1 MDYAASKQ
9 FVSPRGVSVAGDD
22 SAALCW
28 ELDGG
33 MTAARQETWL
43 LSFIDI
49 LALLLTLLV
58 LLLAYQDQDRRL
70 EQELAA
76 SAPPNGTGS
85 AVSLQTLLTA
95 NNTPRLL
102 PSVFDAAQGYAVPGA
117 GLLPQAVET
126 VASAPVTATQGSVAS
141 SEPEAPQA
149 SPEMAPPEPA
159 VQASVAAPNEEIPAS
174 FEPVDRLA
182 DSAPAAVAASVQSVA
197 PPPVP
202 ASFATASSSAA
213 AAPLDRVMEAL
224 HSSRL
229 EDRIEV
235 IVGSSDVSLEISDS
249 ILFAPASAAL
259 SAMGTGLLDEL
270 AALLQNL
277 PYALSVEG
285 HSDNVPIQTARYPS
299 NWELSSARAAA
310 VTRALI
316 EKGIAPERIRAIGYG
331 DTRPRDDNGS
341 AAGRARNRRV
351 TFVLQLDG
359 EA

>member
-9 FVSPRGVSVAGDD
+9 FVSPRGVSAAGDD

-28 ELDGG
+28 ELDEGV
-33 MTAARQETWL
+33 TAARQETWL

-58 LLLAYQDQDRRL
+58 LLLAYQDHDHRL
-70 EQELAA
+70 DQKLAA
-76 SAPPNGTGS
+76 SAPQNDTGS
-85 AVSLQTLLTA
+85 AVSLQTLLRA
-95 NNTPRLL
+95 NHAPRLL
-102 PSVFDAAQGYAVPGA
+102 PPAFDAAQGYAVPGA

-126 VASAPVTATQGSVAS
+126 IASVPMTATKGGVAAGAS
-141 SEPEAPQA
+141 EAPQA
-149 SPEMAPPEPA
+149 SPELAPSEPDTHAPVA
-159 VQASVAAPNEEIPAS
+159 VPNEEIPAS
-174 FEPVDRLA
+174 FEPADRLA
-182 DSAPAAVAASVQSVA
+182 DSDPAAVSASLQSAA
-197 PPPVP
+197 PPAVP
-202 ASFATASSSAA
+202 ASFATAPSPPA
-213 AAPLDRVMEAL
+213 AAPLDRVLEAL
-224 HSSRL
+224 HNSQL

-235 IVGSSDVSLEISDS
+235 VVGSGDVSLEISDS

-259 SAMGTGLLDEL
+259 SALGTGLLDEL
-270 AALLQNL
+270 AALLQTL
-277 PYALSVEG
+277 PYSLSVEG

-316 EKGIAPERIRAIGYG
+316 EKGMAPERIRAIGYG

-351 TFVLQLDG
+351 SFVLQLAG
-359 EA
+359 ED